1 VILCLAPSPAVDRLL
16 RLDGPLRPGAIH
28 RPVEVVATAGGKAL
42 NVARVAAALGAEVR
56 ALAPLGGTIG
66 RWIMEQLEADGVTV
80 ERVPIRAEPR
90 TCVSIAGAGQA
101 LTELYEP
108 AAPLEPDEWAAFER
122 AVGEFAAG
130 AGWVTLSGSQPAGAP
145 PDAFARLIRLAH
157 RAGAH
162 VALDTHGASLRSGL
176 SERPE
181 LVKVNRAE
189 ASEVAADVFE
199 LRELAGGDG
208 HAAAVTNGLAGIR
221 LVEDGGRLL
230 EASPPLEGDYPVGSG
245 DALLAALTLARAR
258 GASWEDALALGVA
271 AGASSAEEPGAG
283 RLSPQRARD
292 LAALIT
298 VRSNVDAPR
307 GDW

>member
-1 VILCLAPSPAVDRLL
+1 VILCLAPTPAVDRLL
-16 RLDGPLRPGAIH
+16 RLDGPLRPGTIH

-56 ALAPLGGTIG
+56 VLAPLGGTIG
-66 RWIMEQLEADGVTV
+66 RWITEQLEADGVTV

-90 TCVSIAGAGQA
+90 TCVSVAGAGQA

-108 AAPLEPDEWAAFER
+108 GAPLEPDEWVAFER
-122 AVGEFAAG
+122 AAAELSFG
-130 AGWVTLSGSQPAGAP
+130 ARWVTLSGSQPAGTP

-162 VALDTHGASLRSGL
+162 IALDSHGASLRSGL
-176 SERPE
+176 TAHPE
-181 LVKVNRAE
+181 LVKVNSAE
-189 ASEVAADVFE
+189 ASEVATDVFA
-199 LRELAGGDG
+199 LRELAGGNG

-221 LVEDGGRLL
+221 LVEENGRSL
-230 EASPPLEGDYPVGSG
+230 EASLPLEGAYPVGSG

-258 GASWEDALALGVA
+258 GDSWEDALALGVA
-271 AGASSAEEPGAG
+271 AGASSSEQPGAG
-283 RLSPQRARD
+283 RLSPQRARE
-292 LAALIT
+292 LAALVT
-298 VRSNVDAPR
+298 VSGVDAPP

>member
-16 RLDGPLRPGAIH
+16 RLDGPLRPGAVH

-66 RWIMEQLEADGVTV
+66 RWIMEQLEADGVAV

-90 TCVSIAGAGQA
+90 TCVSVAGAGQA
-101 LTELYEP
+101 LTEIYEP
-108 AAPLEPDEWAAFER
+108 AAPLEPYEWAAFER
-122 AVGEFAAG
+122 AAGELAVGAR
-130 AGWVTLSGSQPAGAP
+130 WVTLSGSQPAGAP

-162 VALDTHGASLRSGL
+162 VALDSHGASLRSGL
-176 SERPE
+176 TERPE

-189 ASEVAADVFE
+189 ASEVAADVFT
-199 LRELAGGDG
+199 LRELAGGNG
-208 HAAAVTNGLAGIR
+208 HAAAVTNGLAGIQ
-221 LVEDGGRLL
+221 LVAEDGCLL
-230 EASPPLEGDYPVGSG
+230 EASPPLEGRYPVGGG
-245 DALLAALTLARAR
+245 DAMLAALTLARAR
-258 GASWEDALALGVA
+258 GDSWMDALALGVA
-271 AGASSAEEPGAG
+271 AGASSSEEPGAG
-283 RLSPQRARD
+283 RLSPQRARE
-292 LAALIT
+292 LAALVT
-298 VRSNVDAPR
+298 VRSSVDAPR